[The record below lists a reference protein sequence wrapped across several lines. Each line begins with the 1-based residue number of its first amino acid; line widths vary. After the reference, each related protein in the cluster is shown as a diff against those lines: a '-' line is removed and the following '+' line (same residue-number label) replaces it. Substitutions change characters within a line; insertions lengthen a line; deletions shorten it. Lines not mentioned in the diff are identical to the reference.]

1 MVGTKKIIARAID
14 CIKYGYTVI
23 SITSPIAFWRVI
35 VKRCMVALAVA
46 YKDLHFSR
54 EDSI

>member
-46 YKDLHFSR
+46 YLALHFSR